1 MTVRPTLATDLPL
14 LPAIERSAAQA
25 FRQYPTLAWLADS
38 EVMDEAAHAEF
49 FLAGTSWVA
58 VNAQDRPLGFLCAN
72 RVGAVLHIDELS
84 VRQDAQGQGLGRQLL
99 DRAVT
104 AARQL
109 GLQAVTLTTFGEV
122 PWNGPFYQR
131 YGFERLGDEA
141 LDQRLKTI
149 LAGERAHGLEDRC
162 AMRLAV

>member
-25 FRQYPTLAWLADS
+25 FRQYPALAWLADS
-38 EVMDEAAHAEF
+38 EVMDETAHAAF
-49 FLAGTSWVA
+49 FRAGTSWVA
-58 VNAQDRPLGFLCAN
+58 VDAEDRPSGFLCAT
-72 RVGAVLHIDELS
+72 RIDTVLHIDELS
-84 VRQDAQGQGLGRQLL
+84 VRQDAQGRGLGRQLL
-99 DRAVT
+99 DRAVA
-104 AARQL
+104 AARQF

-131 YGFERLGDEA
+131 YGFEQLGDAA

-149 LAGERAHGLEDRC
+149 LAAERAHGLEDRC